1 MVSRDEI
8 KGIYEQ
14 GADAVIAR
22 VEGLVATFEQQV
34 TELRAQVTELQAHL
48 ARNSRNSSKP
58 PSSNPSAQRTK
69 SLRVRSGKKSG
80 AQPGHRGTTLKASAT
95 PERVVVHTAATCQD
109 CGQGLREVR
118 GRESAEQRQV
128 FDLPPLALAVT
139 EHRVAVK
146 RWPRCGTRKHMG
158 INFTVS

>member
-69 SLRVRSGKKSG
+69 SLRVRSG
-80 AQPGHRGTTLKASAT
+80 
-95 PERVVVHTAATCQD
+95 
-109 CGQGLREVR
+109 
-118 GRESAEQRQV
+118 
-128 FDLPPLALAVT
+128 
-139 EHRVAVK
+139 
-146 RWPRCGTRKHMG
+146 
-158 INFTVS
+158 